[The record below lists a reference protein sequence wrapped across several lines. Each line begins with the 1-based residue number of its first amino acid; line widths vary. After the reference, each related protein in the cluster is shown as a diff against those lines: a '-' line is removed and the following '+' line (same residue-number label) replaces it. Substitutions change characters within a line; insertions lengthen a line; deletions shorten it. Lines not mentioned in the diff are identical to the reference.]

1 MDESE
6 SEELDQSTTRMII
19 VDLPKRVTRPVIVEF
34 DDLPKSNSYRT
45 HESSDSEDIEV
56 DIVSTYLHKSHFS
69 GIDFITSSD

>member
-6 SEELDQSTTRMII
+6 SEKLDQSSTRMII
-19 VDLPKRVTRPVIVEF
+19 VDQPKRPTRPVIVEL

-45 HESSDSEDIEV
+45 HDSSDSEDIEV
-56 DIVSTYLHKSHFS
+56 DIVSTHSNKSHFS